1 MQNTI
6 RILKPMGT
14 YSEKQARKYL
24 KVGLISL
31 IPLVILFLINIDE
44 LPFYM
49 NWGRYE
55 VHKGMIMG
63 ISATFGAFFLMLP
76 YRTWKSGLNGERA
89 VIKNISDKLSNEY
102 SLFNDVLLADGK
114 RLGNIDH
121 IIVGPTG
128 IFVIETKNNRGEV
141 SFNGYRWKGVSKNPS
156 DQVERNLFRVKNL
169 LKQCPVFAQKDP
181 YVHGILLFSNKKA
194 KLSIDQEKLKW
205 TNKIIRIRNQSD
217 WSLAQ
222 YIINEPMVFSFQE
235 IGLIEQFLKAKI
247 GNYNEAL

>member
-63 ISATFGAFFLMLP
+63 ISATFSAFFIGLP

-89 VIKNISDKLSNEY
+89 VIKNISVKLDSEY
-102 SLFNDVLLADGK
+102 SMFNDVLLADGK
-114 RLGNIDH
+114 RRGNIH
-121 IIVGPTG
+121 
-128 IFVIETKNNRGEV
+128 
-141 SFNGYRWKGVSKNPS
+141 
-156 DQVERNLFRVKNL
+156 
-169 LKQCPVFAQKDP
+169 
-181 YVHGILLFSNKKA
+181 
-194 KLSIDQEKLKW
+194 
-205 TNKIIRIRNQSD
+205 
-217 WSLAQ
+217 
-222 YIINEPMVFSFQE
+222 PM
-235 IGLIEQFLKAKI
+235 I
-247 GNYNEAL
+247 

>member
-63 ISATFGAFFLMLP
+63 ISATFSTFFLMLP
-76 YRTWKSGLNGERA
+76 YGTWKSGLNGERA
-89 VIKNISDKLSNEY
+89 VIKNISGKLSNEY
-102 SLFNDVLLADGK
+102 SMFNDVLLADGK
-114 RLGNIDH
+114 RMGNIDH

-128 IFVIETKNNRGEV
+128 VFVIETKNNRGEV
-141 SFNGYRWKGVSKNPS
+141 TFDGYRWKGVNKNPS
-156 DQVERNLFRVKNL
+156 DQVEKNLFRVKNL
-169 LKQCPVFAQKDP
+169 LKQCQVFAQKDP
-181 YVHGILLFSNKKA
+181 YVHGVLLFSNNKA
-194 KLSIDQEKLKW
+194 KLSIDQEKLRW
-205 TNKIIRIRNQSD
+205 TNRIIRIRNQSD
-217 WSLAQ
+217 RSLAD
-222 YIINEPMVFSFQE
+222 YIMNEPVVFSFHE

-247 GNYNEAL
+247 SNYNETL